1 MWRGVGVGRA
11 TEGVRHKGIC
21 LEGRHLQANP
31 MRDQFLSKCAF
42 LEETVSSVFLEVE
55 KPYMYAKLFSL
66 QCSVH
71 GSIQE
76 FSN

>member
-1 MWRGVGVGRA
+1 MWGGQQKG
-11 TEGVRHKGIC
+11 ELRHKGIC
-21 LEGRHLQANP
+21 LEGRHLPANP

-42 LEETVSSVFLEVE
+42 LDETVSSVFLEVE
-55 KPYMYAKLFSL
+55 KPYTYAKLFSL

-71 GSIQE
+71 GTIQE